1 MWVCQPHVSG
11 LCLMG
16 TCARRSVFGNM
27 STRTSHF
34 HVDREL
40 SVCSH
45 SSADACGY
53 PPMEG
58 QLPSEAGSPQC
69 GRQFSRVPGAPCSLQ
84 ALGSTG
90 EKERLV
96 SWALQPSS
104 PAGVPSWPPSP
115 LSGSQGCRFK
125 VQGASCLGCLRAQGA
140 AKEHNQQVGTSS
152 EPGPAKLGGPQGTPR
167 TEHRR

>member
-53 PPMEG
+53 PPG
-58 QLPSEAGSPQC
+58 FA
-69 GRQFSRVPGAPCSLQ
+69 
-84 ALGSTG
+84 
-90 EKERLV
+90 
-96 SWALQPSS
+96 
-104 PAGVPSWPPSP
+104 WPPSQWRASSRQR
-115 LSGSQGCRFK
+115 LAAHSVADSSQGSQGLHAHSRPWDPLERRRGWSLGLSSPPHLLGSPPGHLPHSQALRDADSRF
-125 VQGASCLGCLRAQGA
+125 R
-140 AKEHNQQVGTSS
+140 
-152 EPGPAKLGGPQGTPR
+152 EP
-167 TEHRR
+167 HV